1 MTPLKPT
8 DKNNICEDVI
18 KFLYPNYLMAKVP
31 ATYWKTKLYI
41 VNGFNLCYCLE
52 DCISIIPEFLFYQIK
67 SVNIRD
73 IKKHTEAPKPI
84 QDYLNNNI
92 HILEEIKEI
101 YLINMLE

>member
-8 DKNNICEDVI
+8 DKFFIDTDI
-18 KFLYPNYLMAKVP
+18 AKALPTLKNYSKQYM
-31 ATYWKTKLYI
+31 YFI
-41 VNGFNLCYCLE
+41 NGFNLCYCLE
-52 DCISIIPEFLFYQIK
+52 DCISIIPDFLFYQIK

-73 IKKHTEAPKPI
+73 IKKHTEVPKPI

-101 YLINMLE
+101 YLMNMLEG

>member
-8 DKNNICEDVI
+8 DKSDLLSNIQFIFNCRSVDVYMYFI
-18 KFLYPNYLMAKVP
+18 
-31 ATYWKTKLYI
+31 
-41 VNGFNLCYCLE
+41 NGFNLCYCLE
-52 DCISIIPEFLFYQIK
+52 DCISIIPDFLFYQIK

-73 IKKHTEAPKPI
+73 VKKHTEVPKPI

-101 YLINMLE
+101 YLMNMLDN

>member
-8 DKNNICEDVI
+8 DKYDLRQDFYTALDARRLPRNNAQLI
-18 KFLYPNYLMAKVP
+18 LN
-31 ATYWKTKLYI
+31 YI

-52 DCISIIPEFLFYQIK
+52 DCIAIIPDFLFYQIK

-73 IKKHTEAPKPI
+73 IKKHDEVPKPI

-101 YLINMLE
+101 YLMNMLE